1 MKTTR
6 KEIYRIYG
14 KENVILLGYCEIRYI
29 QNYLTKVGHTE
40 RVEGWAANVFELPA
54 PYNNIAICTGY
65 APFGTKNENARTVCE
80 RWEKLYYNYDFSQR
94 ERMIKRFAR
103 ELSKT
108 IITMRTFFA
117 QVETRYRAIKDCP
130 FTPAHVVK
138 VLGGYM
144 CFESDN
150 DYRVWRNQK

>member
-14 KENVILLGYCEIRYI
+14 KENVQYI

-65 APFGTKNENARTVCE
+65 APFGTKNKNARKVCE
-80 RWEKLYYNYDFSQR
+80 RWESVL
-94 ERMIKRFAR
+94 
-103 ELSKT
+103 
-108 IITMRTFFA
+108 
-117 QVETRYRAIKDCP
+117 
-130 FTPAHVVK
+130 HV
-138 VLGGYM
+138 
-144 CFESDN
+144 N
-150 DYRVWRNQK
+150 

>member
-1 MKTTR
+1 METTR

-14 KENVILLGYCEIRYI
+14 KENVILLGYCEIQYI

-65 APFGTKNENARTVCE
+65 APFGTKNENARKVCE

-94 ERMIKRFAR
+94 KRMIKRFAR

-108 IITMRTFFA
+108 I
-117 QVETRYRAIKDCP
+117 
-130 FTPAHVVK
+130 
-138 VLGGYM
+138 
-144 CFESDN
+144 N
-150 DYRVWRNQK
+150 N

>member
-1 MKTTR
+1 MSTLKIFNIKNHTKTITNNLNIYRIMKTTR

-14 KENVILLGYCEIRYI
+14 KENVILLGYCEIQYI

-65 APFGTKNENARTVCE
+65 APFGTKNKNARKVCE

-94 ERMIKRFAR
+94 KRMIKRFAR

-108 IITMRTFFA
+108 I
-117 QVETRYRAIKDCP
+117 
-130 FTPAHVVK
+130 
-138 VLGGYM
+138 
-144 CFESDN
+144 N
-150 DYRVWRNQK
+150 N